1 MVIEGRRAMG
11 PRPFSCNQRAG
22 TARTGRRLTVMR
34 LAQEA
39 EVESL
44 LKREFRS
51 RLPLVQ
57 QVRLYLDPFALFKRA
72 TRGRE
77 RALSYNRELRW
88 VLLSYLRRWLL
99 IAASLFVGIAPAE
112 AIATE
117 TTIVPAAAIAVGFC
131 MAMSVL
137 TCIVAAYLLLGAKR
151 Q

>member
-1 MVIEGRRAMG
+1 
-11 PRPFSCNQRAG
+11 
-22 TARTGRRLTVMR
+22 MR

-57 QVRLYLDPFALFKRA
+57 QVRLYLDPFALFKDA